1 MTFKHNVFASN
12 PFVGAENLLLES
24 ESPLF
29 IAENGIIYDQNKTHM
44 LCATNRAVGKTFK
57 VPYSVTHI
65 NRGVFSGC
73 KDLEQIDF
81 NGVTY
86 IDKSSFTNCTSLK
99 EVYIPDSVTYV
110 GEWVFSYCKNLKTIS
125 INRKTF
131 VDKNAFNE
139 CPAEIIWRD

>member
-1 MTFKHNVFASN
+1 MSDLDRLRFNS
-12 PFVGAENLLLES
+12 
-24 ESPLF
+24 
-29 IAENGIIYDQNKTHM
+29 
-44 LCATNRAVGKTFK
+44 K
-57 VPYSVTHI
+57 VAKSYAI
-65 NRGVFSGC
+65 
-73 KDLEQIDF
+73 KDLEEIDF

-110 GEWVFSYCKNLKTIS
+110 GEWVFSYCKNLKKIS
-125 INRKTF
+125 INKNTF